1 MKAIV
6 KSISVDMKEVIETLK
21 ESENAIIAESLIL
34 FSTVFT
40 MVFFAIAIFV

>member
-21 ESENAIIAESLIL
+21 ESENVIIAESIIL
-34 FSTVFT
+34 FSIVFT
-40 MVFFAIAIFV
+40 MFFFAIAIFV